1 MTRAEDE
8 IMNQPFFKVMAFVL
22 TGLVAIAVWVM
33 KVNIEKLDKVSDSQI
48 ETKALL
54 KVYAEQN
61 ARTEATVRDIRT
73 DVDQLKLS
81 DRVQEERI
89 DALTGRS
96 KK

>member
-8 IMNQPFFKVMAFVL
+8 ILNQPFFKVMAFVL
-22 TGLVAIAVWVM
+22 TGLIAVAVWVM

-48 ETKALL
+48 ETKTLL
-54 KVYAEQN
+54 KSFAEQN
-61 ARTEATVRDIRT
+61 ARTEAVVRDIRA

-89 DALTGRS
+89 SALTGRS